1 MAGNTTAHGRSV
13 TSKVV
18 AILDTFSRG
27 DAHSLTEIA
36 VLTGLPL
43 STVHRLVMELTSF
56 GVLERTED
64 AWYRVGARLATIG
77 SGGVRAPMS
86 ASWLQIVR
94 RVMEDISAA
103 TGTSVRFGV
112 LESLRVAFIEKPVNG
127 DGPSDFAGAVEWAGA
142 LPAHATALGKA
153 LLAFSPPDI
162 VDGVIAHG
170 LKRYTP
176 TTLTEPDRLRHSL
189 KEVRL
194 TGVAVSDSEMSPA
207 VPAIAAP
214 VFAAGGCVV
223 AALELRLRNAASD
236 HDRLRPAL
244 LVAARSLSRELQN
257 SHASDGRGGRILP
270 KR

>member
-1 MAGNTTAHGRSV
+1 
-13 TSKVV
+13 
-18 AILDTFSRG
+18 
-27 DAHSLTEIA
+27 

-43 STVHRLVMELTSF
+43 STVHRLVTELTSF
-56 GVLERTED
+56 GVLERTEE

-77 SGGVRAPMS
+77 GKAPTGGRIPRP

-103 TGTSVRFGV
+103 TGTCVRFGV
-112 LESLRVAFIEKPVNG
+112 LESLRVAFIEKPVDG
-127 DGPSDFAGAVEWAGA
+127 DGSSDFAGAVEWAGA

-153 LLAFSPPDI
+153 LLAFSPPDV

-176 TTLTEPDRLRHSL
+176 TTLTDSDRLRHSL

-207 VPAIAAP
+207 VSAIAAP
-214 VFAAGGCVV
+214 VFAAGGFVV
-223 AALELRLRNAASD
+223 AALELRLRNVSAD

-244 LVAARSLSRELQN
+244 LVAPRSLSRELQN
-257 SHASDGRGGRILP
+257 SPSDARGRIPP